1 MSIARDDMTTTQAQF
16 ETWLG
21 SSPVLQS
28 LQSVL
33 VELTRRMTNVE
44 ERLDRAERQGE
55 IAIERIGALAGVV
68 NSLDQRLVRVEERG
82 VRLEEKLQAHIDQTQ
97 QNFDN
102 LIGRYDGR
110 FGQVDKGFE
119 QVDKGFEQV
128 DQRFEQVDK
137 RFEQIDKRFD
147 QTDQRIIRIE
157 SKLDRFHWSVLAG
170 LGVVIVQSVV
180 MNFL

>member
-1 MSIARDDMTTTQAQF
+1 MSIARDDMTATQAQF

-28 LQSVL
+28 LQSGL

-55 IAIERIGALAGVV
+55 IAIERIGALTGAV
-68 NSLDQRLVRVEERG
+68 NALDQRLVRVEERG

-110 FGQVDKGFE
+110 FEQVDKGFE
-119 QVDKGFEQV
+119 QVDK
-128 DQRFEQVDK
+128 RFEQV
-137 RFEQIDKRFD
+137 DKRFD

>member
-1 MSIARDDMTTTQAQF
+1 MSIVRDDMTTTQAQF

-82 VRLEEKLQAHIDQTQ
+82 VRLEEKLQAHIDQTL

-110 FGQVDKGFE
+110 FE
-119 QVDKGFEQV
+119 QVDK
-128 DQRFEQVDK
+128 RFEQVDK

-170 LGVVIVQSVV
+170 LGVVIVQSAV

>member
-68 NSLDQRLVRVEERG
+68 NALDQRLVRVEERG

-119 QVDKGFEQV
+119 QVDK
-128 DQRFEQVDK
+128 RFEQVDK
-137 RFEQIDKRFD
+137 RFEQVDKRFEQVDKRFD

-170 LGVVIVQSVV
+170 LGVVIVQSAV

>member
-28 LQSVL
+28 LQSGW

-55 IAIERIGALAGVV
+55 IAIERIVALAGAV
-68 NSLDQRLVRVEERG
+68 NALDQRLIRVEERG

-119 QVDKGFEQV
+119 QVDK
-128 DQRFEQVDK
+128 RFEQVDK

-170 LGVVIVQSVV
+170 LGVVIVQSAV

>member
-28 LQSVL
+28 LQSGL
-33 VELTRRMTNVE
+33 LELTRRMTNVE

-55 IAIERIGALAGVV
+55 IAIERIGALTGAV
-68 NSLDQRLVRVEERG
+68 NALDQRLVRVEERG
-82 VRLEEKLQAHIDQTQ
+82 VRVEEKLQAHIDQTQ

-110 FGQVDKGFE
+110 FE
-119 QVDKGFEQV
+119 QVDK
-128 DQRFEQVDK
+128 RFEQVDK
-137 RFEQIDKRFD
+137 RFEQVDKRFD

>member
-68 NSLDQRLVRVEERG
+68 NALDQRLVRVEERG

-97 QNFDN
+97 HNFDN

-110 FGQVDKGFE
+110 FGQVDKRFE
-119 QVDKGFEQV
+119 QVDK
-128 DQRFEQVDK
+128 RFEQIDK

>member
-1 MSIARDDMTTTQAQF
+1 MSIARNDMTTAQAQF

-21 SSPVLQS
+21 TSPVLQS
-28 LQSVL
+28 LQSGL
-33 VELTRRMTNVE
+33 VELTRRMANVE
-44 ERLDRAERQGE
+44 QRLDRAERQGE
-55 IAIERIGALAGVV
+55 IAIERIAALTGAV
-68 NSLDQRLVRVEERG
+68 NGLDQRLVRVEERG

-110 FGQVDKGFE
+110 FEQVDKGFE
-119 QVDKGFEQV
+119 QVDKRFEQV
-128 DQRFEQVDK
+128 YKRFEQVDK
-137 RFEQIDKRFD
+137 RLEHIDQK
-147 QTDQRIIRIE
+147 IIRIE

-170 LGVVIVQSVV
+170 LGVVVVQSVV

>member
-68 NSLDQRLVRVEERG
+68 NALDQRLVRVEERG

-119 QVDKGFEQV
+119 QVDK
-128 DQRFEQVDK
+128 RFEQVDK
-137 RFEQIDKRFD
+137 RFEQVDKRFD